1 MADEQQPDAPKH
13 ATSTETST
21 AQGSGVRL
29 QQQTNLEIDYSRAD
43 TTYANMSFV
52 FATGEEVF
60 LDFALKPL
68 GNPQGGSLKVNVSHR
83 IVLSHY
89 EAKRLAGVLVQNI
102 QNLERNFG
110 EIQVDPRQRAKS
122 TG

>member
-1 MADEQQPDAPKH
+1 MADEQSLDP
-13 ATSTETST
+13 TTTETST
-21 AQGSGVRL
+21 GEETSGVRV
-29 QQQTNLEIDYSRAD
+29 QQQTNLEIDYSQAD

-68 GNPQGGSLKVNVSHR
+68 GNPQGGNVKVNVTHR

-89 EAKRLAGVLVQNI
+89 EAKRLAGVLGQNI
-102 QNLERNFG
+102 QNLEKNFG
-110 EIQVDPRQRAKS
+110 DIVVDPRQRAKS
-122 TG
+122 G

>member
-1 MADEQQPDAPKH
+1 MADEQQQEA
-13 ATSTETST
+13 ATEPTPGGETST
-21 AQGSGVRL
+21 TEGSGVRM
-29 QQQTNLEIDYSRAD
+29 QQQTNLEIDYNKAD

-68 GNPQGGSLKVNVSHR
+68 GNPQGGNLKVDVSHR

-102 QNLERNFG
+102 QNLEKNFG
-110 EIQVDPRQRAKS
+110 EIQVDPRQRSKA
-122 TG
+122 T

>member
-1 MADEQQPDAPKH
+1 MADEPQTDAP
-13 ATSTETST
+13 ATETAT
-21 AQGSGVRL
+21 EGGSGVRM
-29 QQQTNLEIDYSRAD
+29 QQQTNLQIDYAKAD

-68 GNPQGGSLKVNVSHR
+68 GNPQAGSNLKVDVSHR

-102 QNLERNFG
+102 QNLEKNFG
-110 EIQVDPRQRAKS
+110 EIQVDPRQRAKA
-122 TG
+122 T

>member
-1 MADEQQPDAPKH
+1 MADEQQPDSPA
-13 ATSTETST
+13 ETST
-21 AQGSGVRL
+21 AQASGVRV
-29 QQQTNLEIDYSRAD
+29 QQQTNLQIDYNKAD

-68 GNPQGGSLKVNVSHR
+68 GNPQAGGNLKVDVSHR

-102 QNLERNFG
+102 QNLEKNFG
-110 EIQVDPRQRAKS
+110 EIQVDPRQRSKGTSA
-122 TG
+122 T